1 MKGVYDLIGA
11 SMSKNNFSIASL
23 IGLLSTCLA
32 KNGFTGPKD
41 IFSGERGF
49 WRMIST
55 NYCDLDEIVPKT
67 LDKG

>member
-1 MKGVYDLIGA
+1 MKGVYGLTET

-23 IGLLSTCLA
+23 IGLLSTHLA

-49 WRMIST
+49 
-55 NYCDLDEIVPKT
+55 
-67 LDKG
+67 